1 MKTLLKWFVKKC
13 VSRETLKNGIH
24 AMNAELAKRKFDE
37 RQAKVLD
44 IANDVSEVTAAY
56 CGAFADG
63 VLGPDELDGVNKQ
76 CDSKIDK
83 YVDDAMI
90 NKVIDAIVK

>member
-13 VSRETLKNGIH
+13 VSKEALKNGVH

-37 RQAKVLD
+37 RQSKVID
-44 IANDVSEVTAAY
+44 IANDVSEVAAAY

-63 VLGPDELDGVNKQ
+63 VLGPDELDAVNAQ

-90 NKVIDAIVK
+90 DKVIDGIIK

>member
-1 MKTLLKWFVKKC
+1 MKTLLKWVVKKC

-37 RQAKVLD
+37 RQSKVID

-63 VLGPDELDGVNKQ
+63 VLGPDELDAVNAQ

-90 NKVIDAIVK
+90 DRVIDGIIK

>member
-1 MKTLLKWFVKKC
+1 MKKYELIVPCHFGMEAV
-13 VSRETLKNGIH
+13 LKNEIIDLGY
-24 AMNAELAKRKFDE
+24 
-37 RQAKVLD
+37 
-44 IANDVSEVTAAY
+44 DVSEVTAAY

-63 VLGPDELDGVNKQ
+63 VFGPDELDAVNAQ

-90 NKVIDAIVK
+90 DKVIDGIIK

>member
-24 AMNAELAKRKFDE
+24 AMNAKLAKRKFDE

-63 VLGPDELDGVNKQ
+63 VLEPDELDAVNVQ

-90 NKVIDAIVK
+90 DKVIDAIVK